1 MEHWQPFD
9 GPPDL
14 WPEYTDDSF
23 KPAARLREEMRM
35 SDAPMTSAK
44 IDDEIRLPVARRL
57 EIKIADNGMVVVG
70 SVFCTS
76 AEQFHATLQR
86 QMEHPFAELPKRRTR
101 GPNKPKPATEQNG
114 GAKKGS
120 K

>member
-1 MEHWQPFD
+1 MNEMNQTEHQKRMTAQS
-9 GPPDL
+9 GCHENPP
-14 WPEYTDDSF
+14 
-23 KPAARLREEMRM
+23 
-35 SDAPMTSAK
+35 
-44 IDDEIRLPVARRL
+44 IDDEIRLPVAKRI

-101 GPNKPKPATEQNG
+101 GPNKPKADADPRVTVPS
-114 GAKKGS
+114 AKKGG